1 MQAKQREARRGRG
14 IAMTIAKVDV
24 SKAQGIGIYQ
34 ATLGETGASTAE
46 VSTEDVRRIL
56 ADGSAIVLDTRKPSE
71 FAAGH
76 LPGARNV
83 QSKDDVPPVE
93 NVTAVERAVGAG
105 RDRALVLYCNGP
117 FCKGTRR
124 LAGQLV
130 DAGFTDVQRYQ
141 LGIPVWRALGG
152 PTEIEL
158 EGIVRIYG
166 VDRTALL
173 FDARAPEA
181 FAKASIPGT
190 HSVPAARVAAEG
202 IHFAS
207 LPRDDFITRIVVF
220 GQDGTQARAV
230 ADALSQ
236 SPFHNVTYF
245 TGTFAAVA
253 AALQPR

>member
-1 MQAKQREARRGRG
+1 
-14 IAMTIAKVDV
+14 MTIAKVDV
-24 SKAQGIGIYQ
+24 SNAQGIGIYQ
-34 ATLGETGASTAE
+34 ATLGETGLTTAE
-46 VSTEDVRRIL
+46 VSTAEVRRIL

-76 LPGARNV
+76 LPGACNV
-83 QSKDDVPPVE
+83 QSKDDVPAAE
-93 NVTAVERAVGAG
+93 NVAAVERAVGAQ

-130 DAGFTDVQRYQ
+130 EAGFTNVRRYQ

-158 EGIVRIYG
+158 EGITRIYG

-173 FDARAPEA
+173 FDARTAEA
-181 FAKASIPGT
+181 FAKSSIPGT
-190 HSVPAARVAAEG
+190 HNVPAVRVAAEG
-202 IHFAS
+202 IHFAP
-207 LPRDDFITRIVVF
+207 LPRNDFITRIIIF
-220 GQDGTQARAV
+220 GHDGAEARAV

-236 SPFHNVTYF
+236 SPFHNVTYYS
-245 TGTFAAVA
+245 GSFAAVA
-253 AALQPR
+253 AALAPRVATP